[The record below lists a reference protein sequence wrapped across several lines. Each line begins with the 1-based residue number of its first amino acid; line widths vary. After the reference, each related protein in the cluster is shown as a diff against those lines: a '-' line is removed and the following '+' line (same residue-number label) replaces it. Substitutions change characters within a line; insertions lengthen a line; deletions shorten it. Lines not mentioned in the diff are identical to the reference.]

1 MWKKTILVFK
11 IKVLD
16 YSSNILCLL
25 RVPDCVVV
33 MKYDLSPVYTIQPV
47 VKKVVKPV

>member
-1 MWKKTILVFK
+1 VEMWKKTILVFK

-25 RVPDCVVV
+25 RVQTVS
-33 MKYDLSPVYTIQPV
+33 LSWNMT
-47 VKKVVKPV
+47 